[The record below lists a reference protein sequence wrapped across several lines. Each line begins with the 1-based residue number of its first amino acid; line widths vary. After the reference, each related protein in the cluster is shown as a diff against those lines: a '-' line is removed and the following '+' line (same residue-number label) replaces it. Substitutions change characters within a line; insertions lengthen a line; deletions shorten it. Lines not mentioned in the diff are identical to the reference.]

1 MADQQRD
8 YYEVLGVPRDADAKA
23 IKDAFRQLAM
33 QYHPDRNKSPD
44 AEARFKEI
52 AEAYA
57 ILSDPKKRTE
67 YDTRGFA
74 GVEGFSAED
83 LFANINFG
91 DIFGDMGG
99 DMGFGFDFG
108 GGGGGIFD
116 RLFRHGRPGPV
127 HGQDL
132 EVHLVVP
139 LERINSG
146 GDEMVRFARRV
157 TCPSCSGSGAKPGTQ
172 PRQCQSCGGSGRKV
186 ITRDQKQDKG
196 SVRFQQITVCP
207 DCQGQ
212 GTFIDKPCPKCHGR
226 GQIEKE
232 ESLKVHIPAG
242 ISEATSLRIS
252 GHGMPS
258 DTAGAPPGDLFVVV
272 RSARDPR
279 FERTGSDLWRREVV
293 SVTDAVLG
301 AKLRIPTLEGDVDVT
316 LPPGTQA
323 DEVLRLRGKGLP
335 EFRGQGHGDLNIRVQ
350 LHIPEKPS
358 AEERT
363 LYEQLRALGGNNPEE
378 KKRWWR

>member
-1 MADQQRD
+1 MVDQQRD
-8 YYEVLGVPRDADAKA
+8 YYEVLGVPREADAKA
-23 IKDAFRQLAM
+23 IKDAFRELAM

-44 AEARFKEI
+44 AEGRFKEI

-67 YDTRGFA
+67 YDNRGFA

-91 DIFGDMGG
+91 DIFGDS
-99 DMGFGFDFG
+99 GFGMDF
-108 GGGGGIFD
+108 GGGGIFD

-127 HGQDL
+127 HGRDL

-139 LERINSG
+139 LERINKG
-146 GDEMVRFARRV
+146 GDETVRFARMV
-157 TCPSCSGSGAKPGTQ
+157 TCPTCSGSGAKAGTQ
-172 PRQCQSCGGSGRKV
+172 PRQCKTCGGSGRKV

-196 SVRFQQITVCP
+196 SIRFQQITVCP

-212 GTFIDKPCPKCHGR
+212 GTFIDKPCPDCHGR
-226 GQIEKE
+226 GQIDKE
-232 ESLKVHIPAG
+232 ETLKVQIPAG
-242 ISEATSLRIS
+242 ISEATSLRVS

-258 DTAGAPPGDLFVVV
+258 DTAGTPPGDLFVVV

-279 FERTGSDLWRREVV
+279 FERAGSDLWRREVI
-293 SVTDAVLG
+293 SVADAVLG
-301 AKLRIPTLEGDVDVT
+301 AKLRVPTLGGDVDVSV
-316 LPPGTQA
+316 PAGTQA

-335 EFRGQGHGDLNIRVQ
+335 EFGRQGHGDLNIRVQ
-350 LHIPEKPS
+350 IHIPEKTS
-358 AEERT
+358 AEERA
-363 LYEQLRALGGNNPEE
+363 LYEQLRVLGEKNSPE
-378 KKRWWR
+378 KRHWWK